1 MGNRRKAF
9 VEGTIRTYEWVLEL
23 PMVIVLVVLWLA
35 GTAVLGTCALL
46 LYLYGLTLV
55 RLLAG

>member
-35 GTAVLGTCALL
+35 RTAVLGTCALL